1 MSNAS
6 SKPAPKNPLAAS
18 LLQMAGQSNVITVRR
33 PFVAFTGTLE
43 AAMLLD
49 QLLYWTSRSVMA
61 GWIAKTDA
69 EFQEELCLTRYSVR
83 AARDRLVEMGII
95 ETDVRRFN
103 NFPTQH
109 YHVLMDNLLAQ
120 WSEFVSR
127 LSEIEQTDCAKSD
140 SRLSEIEQTLTET
153 TYRDSVVVVNSGL
166 AEISKAYEKEF
177 GALTPLIADA
187 IKDDVDTYS
196 AEWVA
201 EAMEIAVLA
210 NKRSWRYVQGI
221 LKQCKAK
228 NVRPSLNKLESDNAN
243 HSKGNR
249 QGSKRAGSQKAGTS
263 VPYTQADIDLAAEI
277 NASV

>member
-1 MSNAS
+1 MSATP

-18 LLQMAGQSNVITVRR
+18 LLQMAGQTNVITVRR

-49 QLLYWTSRSVMA
+49 QLLYWTSRSVMG
-61 GWIAKTDA
+61 GWVAKSDA

-83 AARDRLVEMGII
+83 TARDRLIKMGII

-109 YHVLMDNLLAQ
+109 YHVRMDNLLAK

-166 AEISKAYEKEF
+166 AEISTAYEKEF

-187 IKDDVDTYS
+187 IQDDVDTYS

-210 NKRSWRYVQGI
+210 NKRSWKYVQGI

-228 NVRPSLNKLESDNAN
+228 NVRPSLNKRENESQQPAAAKKPARTKPSAPAADAQAIIRKVAQNA
-243 HSKGNR
+243 
-249 QGSKRAGSQKAGTS
+249 RA
-263 VPYTQADIDLAAEI
+263 
-277 NASV
+277 

>member
-1 MSNAS
+1 MSDTT

-18 LLQMAGQSNVITVRR
+18 LLQMAGQSNVIAVRR

-49 QLLYWTSRSVMA
+49 QLLYWTSRSVMG
-61 GWIAKTDA
+61 GWIAKSDA

-83 AARDRLVEMGII
+83 AARDRLVKMGII

-109 YHVLMDNLLAQ
+109 YHVRMDKLLEQ
-120 WSEFVSR
+120 WSAFVSR

-140 SRLSEIEQTLTET
+140 SRLSENGQTLTET

-177 GALTPLIADA
+177 GALTPMIAEA
-187 IKDDVDTYS
+187 IQDDVDTYS

-201 EAMEIAVLA
+201 EAMEIAVLN
-210 NKRSWRYVQGI
+210 NKRSWKYVQGV

-228 NVRPSLNKLESDNAN
+228 NVRPSLNKRESENHQPAVAKKAAKPKSNGPAPDAQAIIRKVAQNAA
-243 HSKGNR
+243 
-249 QGSKRAGSQKAGTS
+249 RA
-263 VPYTQADIDLAAEI
+263 
-277 NASV
+277 

>member
-1 MSNAS
+1 MTDTP
-6 SKPAPKNPLAAS
+6 SKPATKNPLAAS

-49 QLLYWTSRSVMA
+49 QLLYWTSRSVMG
-61 GWIAKTDA
+61 GWIAKSDA
-69 EFQEELCLTRYSVR
+69 EFQDELCLTRYSVR
-83 AARDRLVEMGII
+83 AARDRLVEMGIV
-95 ETDVRRFN
+95 EVDVRRFN

-109 YHVLMDNLLAQ
+109 YHLMMDQLLAK
-120 WSEFVSR
+120 WSEFLSR
-127 LSEIEQTDCAKSD
+127 LSEIEQTDCSKSD

-177 GALTPLIADA
+177 GAITPLIADA
-187 IKDDVDTYS
+187 IQDDVDTYS

-210 NKRSWRYVQGI
+210 NKRSWKYVQGI
-221 LKQCKAK
+221 LKRCREK
-228 NVRPSLNKLESDNAN
+228 NVRPSLNKPESKAEPAPTAKKPTKTKTDVPADAQAIIRKVAQNAA
-243 HSKGNR
+243 
-249 QGSKRAGSQKAGTS
+249 RAA
-263 VPYTQADIDLAAEI
+263 
-277 NASV
+277 